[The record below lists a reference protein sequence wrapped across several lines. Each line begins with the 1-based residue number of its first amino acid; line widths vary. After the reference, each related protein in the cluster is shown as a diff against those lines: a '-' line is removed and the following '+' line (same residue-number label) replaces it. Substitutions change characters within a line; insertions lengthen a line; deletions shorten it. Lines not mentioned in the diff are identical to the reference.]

1 MLNATLISERRA
13 CALVGL
19 SRDSWR
25 HPPQRAQ
32 DDQATS
38 QRIVELAHERR
49 RFGYRRI
56 GDLLRAAGT
65 KINDK
70 RVYRL
75 YKLADL
81 SVRKRRGKQRLK
93 LERVPLHECQTVNE
107 VWSMDFVSDSLASGR
122 RIKCL
127 TVTDDFSHECV
138 DIAVDHGIGGEYVV
152 RVLDQVARFRG
163 YPQAVRTDQ
172 GPEFTSRAFMT
183 WAQAKGVR
191 HILNQPGKPTSISA
205 RLTHSFSVCGTQPIL
220 GAMDSMAA
228 HSDGYSP
235 RCSCTILTARSRTS
249 GENLFDLLMAQSSQ
263 SVEPP
268 RNPGRFNEPVVP
280 SSLIAAWRP
289 IVSQCVSGE
298 C

>member
-1 MLNATLISERRA
+1 MLKATLISERRA

-25 HPPQRAQ
+25 NPPQRAQ
-32 DDQATS
+32 HDQATS

-56 GDLLRAAGT
+56 ADMLRAAGT
-65 KINDK
+65 RINDK

-93 LERVPLHECQTVNE
+93 LERVPLHECRAINE

-172 GPEFTSRAFMT
+172 GPEFTSRAFMA
-183 WAQAKGVR
+183 WAQAKSVR
-191 HILNQPGKPTSISA
+191 HILNQPGKPTQNAYIESFNGRMRDELLNEALFLGLNHARETITAWVADYNTERPHSA
-205 RLTHSFSVCGTQPIL
+205 LGYLTP
-220 GAMDSMAA
+220 AA
-228 HSDGYSP
+228 FAAGLRSATDQLSP
-235 RCSCTILTARSRTS
+235 PFQGSAIWPVAGITADTVSTT
-249 GENLFDLLMAQSSQ
+249 ETLSQ
-263 SVEPP
+263 T
-268 RNPGRFNEPVVP
+268 G
-280 SSLIAAWRP
+280 
-289 IVSQCVSGE
+289 
-298 C
+298 

>member
-1 MLNATLISERRA
+1 MLEETSISERRA

-25 HPPQRAQ
+25 HPPQRTQ
-32 DDQATS
+32 HDQATS
-38 QRIVELAHERR
+38 QHIVELAHERR

-93 LERVPLHECQTVNE
+93 LERVPLHQCQSVNE

-127 TVTDDFSHECV
+127 TITDDFSHECV
-138 DIAVDHGIGGEYVV
+138 DIAVEHGIGGEYVV
-152 RVLDQVARFRG
+152 RVLEQVARFRG

-172 GPEFTSRAFMT
+172 GPEFTSRAFMA
-183 WAQAKGVR
+183 WAQARGVR
-191 HILNQPGKPTSISA
+191 HILNQPGKPTQNAYIESFNGKFRDECLNEHWFQSLKQA
-205 RLTHSFSVCGTQPIL
+205 RAEIARWRADYNEIRPHSSCGRIPPAKFAARHRQSTG
-220 GAMDSMAA
+220 GAV
-228 HSDGYSP
+228 
-235 RCSCTILTARSRTS
+235 TAPLQTT
-249 GENLFDLLMAQSSQ
+249 
-263 SVEPP
+263 PP
-268 RNPGRFNEPVVP
+268 
-280 SSLIAAWRP
+280 
-289 IVSQCVSGE
+289 
-298 C
+298 